1 VRIVPLGPPRI
12 PCAIEPADVRTYSRP
27 VSSALRPL
35 RILFRQ
41 HYLRE
46 LRESLSDSRCSWV
59 LDKSRP
65 HFEGVERVE

>member
-1 VRIVPLGPPRI
+1 M
-12 PCAIEPADVRTYSRP
+12 T
-27 VSSALRPL
+27 SSLIGFTTAENPWL
-35 RILFRQ
+35 RQ